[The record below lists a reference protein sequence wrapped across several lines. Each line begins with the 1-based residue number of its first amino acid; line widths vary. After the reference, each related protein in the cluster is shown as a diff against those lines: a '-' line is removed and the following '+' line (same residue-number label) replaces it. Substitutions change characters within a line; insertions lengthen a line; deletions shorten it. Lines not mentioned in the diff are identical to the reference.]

1 MDNRRLDMDD
11 KTVVKTV
18 VKVSSVSIISNI
30 ILSLLKLLA
39 GVFGRSMA
47 MLSDAIHS
55 LSDVFST
62 IIVIIGVKMAK
73 KEEDSD
79 HQYGH
84 DRMESL
90 ASLALG
96 AVLFLTGVLLI
107 YEGIKKIYLG
117 EEISTPGT
125 IALVAAIISII
136 VKEGMYWYTKISA
149 DKIHSDALRAEAWHH
164 RSDALSS
171 IGSLIGVAGAMLG
184 VKILDPIMAGI
195 IGMVIIKVAY
205 DIAKEAVDKMVD
217 KACDDELVNQMK
229 ELVLKVDGVEELD
242 LIKTRM
248 FGTKIY
254 VDIEI
259 SSDGN
264 LLLRQS
270 HEIAEMVHDN
280 IEREFPDVKHCT
292 VHVNPAGYEHKKLP

>member
-1 MDNRRLDMDD
+1 MDD
-11 KTVVKTV
+11 KMVVKTV
-18 VKVSSVSIISNI
+18 VKVSTVSIISNI
-30 ILSLLKLLA
+30 ILSLLKLIA
-39 GVFGRSMA
+39 GIVGRSMA

-62 IIVIIGVKMAK
+62 IIVIIGVKMSK
-73 KEEDSD
+73 KEEDRD

-96 AVLFLTGVLLI
+96 AILFLTGALLL
-107 YEGIKKIYLG
+107 YEGIKKIYAG
-117 EEISTPGT
+117 EDISTPGMVAL
-125 IALVAAIISII
+125 IAAVVSI
-136 VKEGMYWYTKISA
+136 VTKEGMYWYTKIAA
-149 DKIHSDALRAEAWHH
+149 DKIHSDALRADAWHH

-184 VKILDPIMAGI
+184 VKILDPVMAGV
-195 IGMVIIKVAY
+195 IGLVIIKVSY
-205 DIAKEAVDKMVD
+205 DIVKEAVDKMVD
-217 KACDDELVNQMK
+217 KACDDETVRAME
-229 ELVLKVDGVEELD
+229 ELVLNVEGVEGLD

-248 FGTKIY
+248 FGTKMY

-259 SSDGN
+259 SADGN
-264 LLLRQS
+264 LLLKQS
-270 HEIAEMVHDN
+270 HEIAEAVHDN
-280 IEREFPDVKHCT
+280 IEKQFADVKHCT

>member
-96 AVLFLTGVLLI
+96 AILFLTGALLI

-125 IALVAAIISII
+125 IALIAAVVSIVA
-136 VKEGMYWYTKISA
+136 KEGMYWYTKKTA
-149 DKIHSDALRAEAWHH
+149 DRIHSDALRADAWHH

-171 IGSLIGVAGAMLG
+171 VGSLIGVAGAMLG
-184 VKILDPIMAGI
+184 VKILDPVMAGI
-195 IGMVIIKVAY
+195 IGLVIIKVAY
-205 DIAKEAVDKMVD
+205 DIVKEAVDKMVD
-217 KACDDELVNQMK
+217 KACDDETVKAMK
-229 ELVLKVDGVEELD
+229 ELVLSVEGVQGLD

-259 SSDGN
+259 SADGN